1 MGDRITFF
9 RQPRRLLITMKYL
22 SPMLLPRCLL
32 VQVVVAWTA
41 LLFFPWIA
49 TAAEPAPGELA
60 VMTYNLR
67 YASSQPPNAWEA
79 RRPVAREMLQQ
90 LRPDV
95 IGTQEGLYRQ
105 VKDLAADLP
114 DYAWIGT
121 GREGGSRGEFMAV
134 FYRRERLEPL
144 EYDHYWLSDTP
155 EVIGS
160 STWGNSVRR
169 MVTSVKFRDLQTGR
183 DFFFINTH
191 FDHQVQGSREKSAAL
206 VLDRVMKLKTMLPVL
221 LVGDFNAAAEANKVY
236 ELLVGQEKF
245 VDTWKIADQRGEP
258 WSTFHGYREP
268 QKEGQRIDWILARGP
283 VKVRQTEVVTFQKDG
298 QYPSD
303 HFPVIAR
310 LKLGE

>member
-1 MGDRITFF
+1 MV
-9 RQPRRLLITMKYL
+9 LHALA
-22 SPMLLPRCLL
+22 
-32 VQVVVAWTA
+32 VAA
-41 LLFFPWIA
+41 LWLAAAPA
-49 TAAEPAPGELA
+49 TPGVEPAPAELA

-79 RRPVAREMLQQ
+79 RRPVARALVERE
-90 LRPDV
+90 RPDV

-134 FYRRERLEPL
+134 FYRRDRLEPL

-169 MVTSVKFRDLQTGR
+169 MVTSVKFRDRRTER
-183 DFFFINTH
+183 DFYFINTH

-206 VLDRVMKLKTMLPVL
+206 VLERVKKLKTMLPVL
-221 LVGDFNAAAEANKVY
+221 LVGDFNAVAESNKVY
-236 ELLVGQEKF
+236 ELLVGEDRF
-245 VDTWKIADQRGEP
+245 VDTWTVAAERGDN

-268 QKEGQRIDWILARGP
+268 SKGGQRIDWILAWGP
-283 VKVRQTEVVTFQKDG
+283 VQVRQAEVVTFQQEG

-310 LKLGE
+310 LTLGAAGSE